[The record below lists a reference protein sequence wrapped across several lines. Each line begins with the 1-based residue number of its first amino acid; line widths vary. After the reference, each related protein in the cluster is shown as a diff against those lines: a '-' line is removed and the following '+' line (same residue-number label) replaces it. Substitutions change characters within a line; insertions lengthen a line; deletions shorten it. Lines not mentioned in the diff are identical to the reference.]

1 VVVLLF
7 YHNNCTN
14 LGAQKR
20 GRKSKSNPSA
30 NFEDVISAGEIRVA
44 KTGGRKRQT
53 ATFFVLRIVFLEEA
67 TPELLANTEV
77 RSSHPT
83 LFLLMIPISQC
94 LEGWP
99 QRQKIG
105 VLGVYYDDSTRSVT
119 SCVTLPY
126 GSIKEKVQISSKVGV
141 SVFVSF

>member
-1 VVVLLF
+1 VVVLQF
-7 YHNNCTN
+7 YHSNCTN

-44 KTGGRKRQT
+44 KTGRRKT
-53 ATFFVLRIVFLEEA
+53 APFLVLRIVFLEEA

-105 VLGVYYDDSTRSVT
+105 VLGVYYDDSTRSVS
-119 SCVTLPY
+119 SCATLPY
-126 GSIKEKVQISSKVGV
+126 GSIKEKVRLSSEVGV